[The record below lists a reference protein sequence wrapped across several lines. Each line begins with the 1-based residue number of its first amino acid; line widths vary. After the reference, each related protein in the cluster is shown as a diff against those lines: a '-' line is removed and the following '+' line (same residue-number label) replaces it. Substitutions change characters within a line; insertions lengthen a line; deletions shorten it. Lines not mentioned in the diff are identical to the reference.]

1 MCFII
6 LSSALFECLSGM
18 KIDSVGLQGVHLEDA
33 GMDGDLDTSAT
44 EVSCASQE
52 VSSSPT
58 ALEQEVQ
65 KHERLTKLLDNV
77 TKQALI
83 RNRPFIVS
91 MLTPKSGEQHTQTEL
106 QCLQALK
113 MQVVLPHLIIVPPN
127 DVQAREE
134 SEMETKTGKVKK
146 TKESR
151 KRRLNKPS
159 SVMRT
164 SSTTVAVM

>member
-1 MCFII
+1 
-6 LSSALFECLSGM
+6 
-18 KIDSVGLQGVHLEDA
+18 
-33 GMDGDLDTSAT
+33 
-44 EVSCASQE
+44 
-52 VSSSPT
+52 
-58 ALEQEVQ
+58 
-65 KHERLTKLLDNV
+65 
-77 TKQALI
+77 
-83 RNRPFIVS
+83 
-91 MLTPKSGEQHTQTEL
+91 
-106 QCLQALK
+106 

-134 SEMETKTGKVKK
+134 SEMETKTGKAKK